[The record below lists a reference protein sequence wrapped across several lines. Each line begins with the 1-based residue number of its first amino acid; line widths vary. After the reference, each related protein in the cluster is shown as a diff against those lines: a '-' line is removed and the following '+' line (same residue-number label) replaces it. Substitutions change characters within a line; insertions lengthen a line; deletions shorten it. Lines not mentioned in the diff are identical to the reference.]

1 VLADEMTEMV
11 SVESQRLGAWV
22 VLKEGTGA
30 QLLCPATGSVL
41 SREDAICKNYLKRL
55 CENLLYMVRMLS
67 VSDCAITPPSGILT
81 ENSQLHH

>member
-1 VLADEMTEMV
+1 MHCSVLERLTVLADEMTEKV

-41 SREDAICKNYLKRL
+41 SREDIIC
-55 CENLLYMVRMLS
+55 ETF
-67 VSDCAITPPSGILT
+67 SDINHVIQT
-81 ENSQLHH
+81 